1 MVTVD
6 ASYPSVQMF
15 IRERMITD
23 DGVFAVFPT
32 SSYEISK
39 GVLCAYFALTTL
51 SFMMIDF
58 SFLYRMWALKY
69 SSLIYLF
76 SAPVFLGF
84 LSLIVVTE
92 CIVWF
97 AAIYWF
103 YLPTESGRL
112 RLREYALHEYGVDTI
127 SQPMFM
133 GDYFLDDG
141 SINKLPAI
149 GLGMLS
155 AVLMICIGFMVYA
168 LCVIIHALR
177 TAELSSNSSIR
188 LQKQLVVTLCL
199 QTLVPLVSLYIP
211 CGVTIFFP
219 LIGLNARLITRA
231 SPILISC
238 FLPLDLLA
246 TLITMTDYRR
256 EIIRVM
262 MLGCPKLPSSASIN
276 PPGHSFTMTTLA

>member
-1 MVTVD
+1 
-6 ASYPSVQMF
+6 YLIVQAQL
-15 IRERMITD
+15 IQRMITD
-23 DGVFAVFPT
+23 HVVFAVFPT

-51 SFMMIDF
+51 SFMMIDL

-76 SAPVFLGF
+76 SDPVFLCF

-103 YLPTESGRL
+103 YLPTESVRL
-112 RLREYALHEYGVDTI
+112 RLREYALHEYVVDTI

-141 SINKLPAI
+141 SINKLPFI

-177 TAELSSNSSIR
+177 TAKLSSNSSIR

-199 QTLVPLVSLYIP
+199 QTLVPLIT

-219 LIGLNARLITRA
+219 VIGLNTRA

-246 TLITMTDYRR
+246 TLITMADYRR
-256 EIIRVM
+256 EIVSDDVGM
-262 MLGCPKLPSSASIN
+262 SQ
-276 PPGHSFTMTTLA
+276 TTVKRIHQSTRTLIHDDNF